1 MMKKLLLSLLLL
13 PLSVGALETGQSCA
27 KIDADIKRLACYDS
41 IFRTGNNS
49 QNVQD
54 YTGSIKPFKSQS
66 NLTAKSSPLPKSK
79 SSKSTKSVSK
89 PKKSSSRSS
98 YGGSCP
104 CSGSIDCVGPRGGTY
119 CYTSGGNKRYR

>member
-1 MMKKLLLSLLLL
+1 MKRLLLSLLLL
-13 PLSVGALETGQSCA
+13 PVATMALETGSSCA
-27 KIDADIKRLACYDS
+27 KIDNDTKRLACYDA
-41 IFRTGNNS
+41 IFRVGNGAQS
-49 QNVQD
+49 TQG

-66 NLTAKSSPLPKSK
+66 NLAAKSSPLPKSK

-89 PKKSSSRSS
+89 PKKSSSRSI

-119 CYTSGGNKRYR
+119 CFTLSGNKRYR